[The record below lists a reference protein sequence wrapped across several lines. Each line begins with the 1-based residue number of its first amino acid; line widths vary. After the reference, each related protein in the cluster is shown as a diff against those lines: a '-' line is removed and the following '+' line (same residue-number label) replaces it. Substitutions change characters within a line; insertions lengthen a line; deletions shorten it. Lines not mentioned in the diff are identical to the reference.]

1 VSSVPNRLRTR
12 LIGLAITGT
21 DTLRS
26 LDKTHA
32 DERQA
37 DGNLVSFELLP
48 NLANGASRTIALFS
62 NGLIR
67 NPNVA

>member
-1 VSSVPNRLRTR
+1 
-12 LIGLAITGT
+12 LIGPAITGT

-26 LDKTHA
+26 LGKSHA

-37 DGNLVSFELLP
+37 DGNLANFEQLP

-62 NGLIR
+62 NALIC
-67 NPNVA
+67 NPQMWLDNT